1 MENIIKY
8 KSATHEVAVD
18 KYECGHALF
27 PLLEG
32 VFD

>member
-1 MENIIKY
+1 MENIINY
-8 KSATHEVAVD
+8 KSETHEVAVD
-18 KYECGHALF
+18 KYECGYARF